1 MNRTESKPFVRDRR
15 GHAKV
20 TNEEL
25 FFDLI
30 YAFAITQLS
39 HRLLDNLTPLGA
51 TQTLVLWFAVWLG
64 WQYTCWVTNWFNPEN
79 LRMRLMLFA
88 LMLVGLAM
96 SATIPAAFAEAG
108 LAFALCFAAIQVGR
122 TVFVLVNLPRG
133 HALLPNFRR
142 ILGWVCISAALWIAG
157 GLSEGSYR
165 LAFWIAAVLSEYVA
179 PMIGFALPV
188 LGRSATT
195 ERTIEGSHLAERN
208 QLFVMIALG
217 ESILATGGSFSQ
229 SPHLDAPTLIALF
242 VAFAGSVAMWWI
254 YFDTASEH
262 GTRAIKQSDDPGRI
276 GAYFH
281 YVHVTLIAGIIVAA
295 VADELVIHHPGSPHG
310 SGLGAGAG
318 RRAADLPAR
327 QLALQEGRV
336 RLGATVAHRR
346 HRAAHAADP
355 GGVPDGSADGRWPD
369 HAGAD
374 RGRGVADVEG
384 AFSPDGGEGAHVGAL
399 TLSIRSWPAPP
410 GPALAVEQRL
420 LEQRRVDLRQRLGLQ
435 RLGDRRR
442 LGRDEACRVGAGRQ
456 AHRRTRI
463 AADTRGLAGAR
474 DPLDL
479 QPVRVGRQHRAARGL
494 DLSK

>member
-1 MNRTESKPFVRDRR
+1 MSRTEPQPFLRDRR

-39 HRLLDNLTPLGA
+39 HRLLENLTPLGA
-51 TQTLVLWFAVWLG
+51 LQTLVLWFAVWLG

-88 LMLVGLAM
+88 LMLLGLAM

-108 LAFALCFAAIQVGR
+108 LAFALCYAAIQVGR
-122 TVFVLVNLPRG
+122 TAFVLVNLPRG

-142 ILGWVCISAALWIAG
+142 IMGWVGLSAALWIAG
-157 GLSEGSYR
+157 GLSEGPYR
-165 LAFWIAAVLSEYVA
+165 IAFWVAGVLSEYIA

-188 LGRSATT
+188 LGRSSTT
-195 ERTIEGSHLAERN
+195 EWTIAGSHLAERN

-262 GTRAIKQSDDPGRI
+262 GTHAITRSDDPGRI

-295 VADELVIHHPGSPHG
+295 VADELVIHHPDHHVDLATALVLVGGPLVYLLGNSLYKKIVYGWVPPSHIAGVVLLVLLFPLAFATDRLMVGGLTTLVLIVVAVWQTLHAPAAPAGSK
-310 SGLGAGAG
+310 
-318 RRAADLPAR
+318 
-327 QLALQEGRV
+327 
-336 RLGATVAHRR
+336 
-346 HRAAHAADP
+346 AHATT
-355 GGVPDGSADGRWPD
+355 
-369 HAGAD
+369 H
-374 RGRGVADVEG
+374 
-384 AFSPDGGEGAHVGAL
+384 
-399 TLSIRSWPAPP
+399 
-410 GPALAVEQRL
+410 
-420 LEQRRVDLRQRLGLQ
+420 
-435 RLGDRRR
+435 
-442 LGRDEACRVGAGRQ
+442 
-456 AHRRTRI
+456 
-463 AADTRGLAGAR
+463 
-474 DPLDL
+474 
-479 QPVRVGRQHRAARGL
+479 
-494 DLSK
+494 